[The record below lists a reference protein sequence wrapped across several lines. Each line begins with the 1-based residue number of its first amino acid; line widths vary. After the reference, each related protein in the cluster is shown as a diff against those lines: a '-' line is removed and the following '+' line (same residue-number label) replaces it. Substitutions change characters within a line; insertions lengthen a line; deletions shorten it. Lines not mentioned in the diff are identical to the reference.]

1 MVASDSLVLC
11 RRDGRVQHLPHP
23 PIPRSDPNTRP
34 VTPAIQLTDQKLGSN
49 HHLYIHTLFPRLRP
63 TKQAKM
69 SSQPTTLTQIH
80 PQIHQITLS
89 SPPDNR
95 LTPEFLKSLS
105 DNLDAVELEWRERG
119 GGMSPPDP
127 SKKDMKVEG
136 GAVIITGIDRFFS
149 NGLDYVKANQNKRFF
164 EGESLPLVGKS

>member
-1 MVASDSLVLC
+1 MPDSL
-11 RRDGRVQHLPHP
+11 
-23 PIPRSDPNTRP
+23 
-34 VTPAIQLTDQKLGSN
+34 
-49 HHLYIHTLFPRLRP
+49 
-63 TKQAKM
+63 
-69 SSQPTTLTQIH
+69 TTLTKLH
-80 PQIHQITLS
+80 PGVHLITLS

-127 SKKDMKVEG
+127 SKKDVKVEG

-149 NGLDYVKANQNKRFF
+149 NGLDYLKANQNKRFF
-164 EGESLPLVGKS
+164 QGMLFFSQSSEIGLMGRRLRSCTLQVDDLSSRHYRCGQRAW

>member
-1 MVASDSLVLC
+1 MPDSL
-11 RRDGRVQHLPHP
+11 
-23 PIPRSDPNTRP
+23 
-34 VTPAIQLTDQKLGSN
+34 
-49 HHLYIHTLFPRLRP
+49 
-63 TKQAKM
+63 
-69 SSQPTTLTQIH
+69 TTLTKLH
-80 PQIHQITLS
+80 PEVHLITLS

-127 SKKDMKVEG
+127 SKKDVKVPG

-149 NGLDYVKANQNKRFF
+149 NGLDYVNANKNKRFF
-164 EGESLPLVGKS
+164 EGESILRLFDNQGELEADEQMSTTLSSTG